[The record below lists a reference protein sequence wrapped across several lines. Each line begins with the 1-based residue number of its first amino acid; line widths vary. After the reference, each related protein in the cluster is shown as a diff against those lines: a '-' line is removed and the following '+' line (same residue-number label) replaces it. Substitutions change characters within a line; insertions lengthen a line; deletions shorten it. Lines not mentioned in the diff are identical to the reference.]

1 MWQEKVLKE
10 LIIKMIE
17 ADRENLKLISALMDL
32 DIHVENK
39 AFFSIYK
46 ILKEI
51 IDLEFLLQTTESYEK
66 EEITVQQLGDI
77 LYGHIE
83 KNKANKV

>member
-1 MWQEKVLKE
+1 M
-10 LIIKMIE
+10 
-17 ADRENLKLISALMDL
+17 
-32 DIHVENK
+32 
-39 AFFSIYK
+39 
-46 ILKEI
+46 KEI